1 MYIVMYVNMEDYCV
15 SVGTNT
21 TEFVRIPVAVFVLDH
36 HTGLYLPLENFLVH
50 KSLDTIGKMHSSVLF
65 FVMIIIKLVIN
76 YMFSNL
82 NIMCILFIVTC
93 FKNKAI
99 IRYMC

>member
-21 TEFVRIPVAVFVLDH
+21 TEFVRIPVEVFVLDH
-36 HTGLYLPLENFLVH
+36 HYILYCGLYNR
-50 KSLDTIGKMHSSVLF
+50 SVLF